1 MLFVSVGTQAPEPI
15 LMRRVRK
22 LTDGKKR
29 TRTIEVLHEDWN
41 PFALV
46 ADMFDAKD
54 V

>member
-1 MLFVSVGTQAPEPI
+1 MLFVSVDKQAHST
-15 LMRRVRK
+15 MRRVRK

-46 ADMFDAKD
+46 ADMFDAED